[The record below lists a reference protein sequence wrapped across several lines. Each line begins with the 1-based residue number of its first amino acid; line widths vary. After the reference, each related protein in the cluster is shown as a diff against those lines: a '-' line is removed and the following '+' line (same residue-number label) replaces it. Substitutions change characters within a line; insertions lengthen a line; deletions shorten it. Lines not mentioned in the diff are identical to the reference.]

1 MIAPYTAVAVQ
12 TIIRHVKD
20 PKWRDAIVR
29 ENVNRILSMMDY
41 VKHRFGAAKLFVLPE
56 FSLTGAEHVRSVE

>member
-20 PKWRDAIVR
+20 PKWRDVIVR
-29 ENVNRILSMMDY
+29 KNVNRILSMMDY
-41 VKHRFGAAKLFVLPE
+41 VN
-56 FSLTGAEHVRSVE
+56 LTVA